1 MTYRRFWI
9 GVLTAAVF
17 CALAARGLAT
27 GVPIGGFLP
36 MVGIGL
42 TDEFMDDFTFTPI
55 ATSSPLGGTLLG
67 PGGTPHY
74 DVALLDTGAAVSILT
89 SQGYQDF
96 GLSGPA
102 AGVWDSYDG
111 TNTIGIGGATGTLE
125 AEINDPFGLYAG
137 GLQNRTG
144 AAPFTMNNSGLRG
157 QTNTS
162 TITIPAESDLPNVV
176 GLSYASQYATYI
188 HADQPQIF
196 SLNGKTVRSPAIDF
210 LALGSGGQGITRRAP
225 MSLNPSE
232 SFAQGAIAYFPD
244 FNNPDLLDHPQDN
257 PFIPTIIQ
265 GGLFLNVNVANKGSQ
280 LNNSQF
286 FFDTGAVVSVVSEL
300 TALHLGFDAHLDTPD
315 FTVSVLGS
323 GGTKQ
328 DVPGFYLDQFTIQAV
343 GGSVTA
349 THVPVVVLDVADPSN
364 PANVVPG
371 IVGTSLLAGR
381 NLVIDPVPSNAGGA
395 SPSLYISDPVTAQ
408 NNWATAAASG
418 SWASASSWSPTVP
431 GVLGVANVRNAAA
444 NGNQEAIIGASTTAW
459 EVNVSGSTGKA
470 MKVRV
475 QNGTTLTTF
484 SGINIESAGTIQL
497 EGGSLDAQF
506 VEIQGGTLTGQGFI
520 STGSGPIAG
529 QVENRAGTVAPGN
542 GIGTLTID
550 GRFANG
556 HDGILSIEIAGLMAG
571 TQYDQLIV
579 NGAVTLGGA
588 LNVSLGNTGGGTFTP
603 AIGNVFSIITADS
616 IGGTFSTFNLPA
628 LPTGR
633 MWYVGYGLASVQLK
647 VTLPGD
653 FDGNGA
659 VNAADLAVWKAELG
673 TRYSGADYLLWQRY
687 FGQSVAIT
695 AVPEPSAAA
704 LFGLAL
710 LGFAQERRLSRPP
723 RRIYDKRC

>member
-1 MTYRRFWI
+1 MTYRRFRT
-9 GVLTAAVF
+9 GVLLAAVF
-17 CALAARGLAT
+17 CALAARGVAT

-36 MVGIGL
+36 MVGVGL
-42 TDEFMDDFTFTPI
+42 TDEFMDDFTFTPV
-55 ATSSPLGGTLLG
+55 ATSSPSGGTLLG
-67 PGGTPHY
+67 SGGVPHY

-89 SQGYQDF
+89 TQAYQDF
-96 GLSGPA
+96 GLHGPA
-102 AGVWDSYDG
+102 PGVWDSYDG
-111 TNTIGIGGATGTLE
+111 TNTIDIGGATGTLE
-125 AEINDPFGLYAG
+125 AKINDPLGLYAG
-137 GLQNRTG
+137 GLQGRTS
-144 AAPFTMNNSGLRG
+144 AAPFTMNNSSLRG

-162 TITIPAESDLPNVV
+162 TITIPPESDLPNVV

-188 HADQPQIF
+188 HADQPQLF

-210 LALGSGGQGITRRAP
+210 LPLGSGGQGIARRAP

-265 GGLFLNVNVANKGSQ
+265 GGLFLNVDVANGGNQ

-286 FFDTGAVVSVVSEL
+286 FFDTGADVSVVSEL
-300 TALHLGFDAHLDTPD
+300 TALQLGFDAHLDTPD

-381 NLVIDPVPSNAGGA
+381 NLVIDPVPSNLGGA
-395 SPSLYISDPVTAQ
+395 SPSLYISDPVTTQ
-408 NNWATAAASG
+408 NNWATTAASG
-418 SWASASSWSPTVP
+418 SWAGAGSWSPSVP

-444 NGNQEAIIGASTTAW
+444 SGNQEAVVSASTTAW
-459 EVNVSGSTGKA
+459 EVNVSGSAGKG
-470 MKVRV
+470 MTVRV
-475 QNGTTLTTF
+475 ESGATLTTF
-484 SGINIESAGTIQL
+484 SGINIESAGTIEL
-497 EGGSLDAQF
+497 DGGLLDAQF
-506 VEIQGGTLTGQGFI
+506 VEIQGGTLTGQGSI

-542 GIGTLTID
+542 GVGTLAID

-556 HDGILSIEIAGLMAG
+556 HDGVLSIELGGLAAG

-579 NGAVTLGGA
+579 NGPVTLGGA
-588 LNVSLGNTGGGTFTP
+588 LNVSLVNLGAGIFAP
-603 AIGNVFSIITADS
+603 ALGNVFSIITADS
-616 IGGTFSTFNLPA
+616 LGGTFSTLNLPA

-633 MWYVGYGLASVQLK
+633 MWYVGYGDTSVQLK

-659 VNAADLAVWKAELG
+659 VNEADLAAWKAGLG

-687 FGQSVAIT
+687 VGQSIGSVV
-695 AVPEPSAAA
+695 AVPEPSAVLMLGIA
-704 LFGLAL
+704 LIMFK
-710 LGFAQERRLSRPP
+710 RR
-723 RRIYDKRC
+723 

>member
-1 MTYRRFWI
+1 MTYRRFWT
-9 GVLTAAVF
+9 GGLWAAFF
-17 CALAARGLAT
+17 CALAVRGLAT

-42 TDEFMDDFTFTPI
+42 TDEFMDDFTFTPV
-55 ATSSPLGGTLLG
+55 ATSSPIGGTLLG

-89 SQGYQDF
+89 TQAYQDF
-96 GLSGPA
+96 GLHGPA
-102 AGVWDSYDG
+102 PGAWSSYDG

-125 AEINDPFGLYAG
+125 AKINDPFGLYAG
-137 GLQNRTG
+137 GLQGRTG
-144 AAPFTMNNSGLRG
+144 TAPFTMNNSGLRG

-162 TITIPAESDLPNVV
+162 TITIPPESDLPNVV

-188 HADQPQIF
+188 HADQPQMF
-196 SLNGKTVRSPAIDF
+196 SLNGKTVRSPAIEF
-210 LALGSGGQGITRRAP
+210 LPLGSGGHGITRRAP

-232 SFAQGAIAYFPD
+232 SFAQGSIAYLPD
-244 FNNPDLLDHPQDN
+244 IENFDIDHPQNN
-257 PFIPTIIQ
+257 PLIPTIIQ
-265 GGLFLNVNVANKGSQ
+265 GGLFLNVNVANKGST

-286 FFDTGAVVSVVSEL
+286 FFDTGADVSVVSEL
-300 TALHLGFDAHLDTPD
+300 TALQLGFDAQLDTPD
-315 FTVSVLGS
+315 FTVSVVGS

-349 THVPVVVLDVADPSN
+349 THVPVVVLDVADPAN
-364 PANVVPG
+364 PSNVVPG

-381 NLVIDPVPSNAGGA
+381 NLVIDPVPSNGGGA
-395 SPSLYISDPVTAQ
+395 SPSLYISDPVTTQ
-408 NNWATAAASG
+408 NNWAATAASG
-418 SWASASSWSPTVP
+418 SWANGGSWSPGVP
-431 GVLGVANVRNAAA
+431 GVLGLANVRNAAA
-444 NGNQEAIIGASTTAW
+444 SGNQEAVVSASATAW
-459 EVNVSGSTGKA
+459 EVNVSGSAGKG

-475 QNGTTLTTF
+475 QSGAVLTTF

-506 VEIQGGTLTGQGFI
+506 VEIQGGTLTGQGSI
-520 STGSGPIAG
+520 STGSGPIPG
-529 QVENRAGTVAPGN
+529 QVENRTGTVAPGN
-542 GIGTLTID
+542 GIGTLAID

-556 HDGILSIEIAGLMAG
+556 HDGVLSIELGGPAAG

-579 NGAVTLGGA
+579 NGPVTLGGA
-588 LNVSLGNTGGGTFTP
+588 LNVSLVNLGGGTFAP
-603 AIGNVFSIITADS
+603 ALGNVFSIVTADS
-616 IGGTFSTFNLPA
+616 LGGTFNTLNLPT

-633 MWYVGYGLASVQLK
+633 MWYVGYGDTSVQLK

-659 VNAADLAVWKAELG
+659 VNAADLTAWKAGLG
-673 TRYSGADYLLWQRY
+673 TRYSGADYLAWQRY
-687 FGQSVAIT
+687 LGQSIGAVA
-695 AVPEPSAAA
+695 AVPEPGAIVM
-704 LFGLAL
+704 
-710 LGFAQERRLSRPP
+710 LGSVLMVAWRRRAG
-723 RRIYDKRC
+723 DA